1 MNNLLI
7 IEMKSVVVID
17 FIEGGTRSWLLAAP
31 LPPMETTSPIDV
43 VSLISAFPESKVLAD
58 AEIPL
63 VAIAANRP
71 CVLHLFTG

>member
-1 MNNLLI
+1 
-7 IEMKSVVVID
+7 
-17 FIEGGTRSWLLAAP
+17 
-31 LPPMETTSPIDV
+31 METTSPIDV